1 MKAQR
6 NRTARILVALGVL
19 LSAGVTERTAAQ
31 QRKVTTEAEE
41 LRQFQSRIDQYMELH
56 SRLEKESPPLKA
68 ADDPEAIR
76 ASQKGLA
83 EKIRAERKKPVQ
95 GAIFTAETRTIFR
108 RRLRALLQGPNG
120 NELERAI
127 KEDAPS
133 PIPLRVNSEYP
144 AGWPLSSVP
153 PTVLAALPQLPEDL
167 AYRFVGNALILLD
180 VHANLILDFIPNA
193 IR

>member
-1 MKAQR
+1 MRSHR

-19 LSAGVTERTAAQ
+19 VSALVAENAAAQ
-31 QRKVTTEAEE
+31 QRVVTTEAEE
-41 LRQFQSRIDQYMELH
+41 LRQFHLRIDQDMELH

-108 RRLRALLQGPNG
+108 RRLRALLQGPKG
-120 NELERAI
+120 AELERAI
-127 KEDAPS
+127 KDDAPS
-133 PIPLRVNSEYP
+133 PIPLRVNTEYP
-144 AGWPLSSVP
+144 AGYPLSSMP
-153 PTVLAALPQLPEDL
+153 PTILAALPQLPEDL